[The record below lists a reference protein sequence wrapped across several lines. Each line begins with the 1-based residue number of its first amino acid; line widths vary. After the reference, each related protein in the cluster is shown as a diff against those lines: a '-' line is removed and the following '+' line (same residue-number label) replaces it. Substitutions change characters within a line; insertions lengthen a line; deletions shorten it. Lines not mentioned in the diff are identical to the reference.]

1 MATACVTLKG
11 NTHLANSKAGY
22 FLGKDNGF
30 LGERI
35 KGKGSFNNN
44 AWVTDQLSAKRL
56 TTKKRLKTGSVSA
69 ILTSDDPKGS
79 MVILISTVYFTIM
92 NKKGTFK
99 F

>member
-1 MATACVTLKG
+1 MATACVTLKA
-11 NTHLANSKAGY
+11 NTHLANSK
-22 FLGKDNGF
+22 LGKDNGF

-56 TTKKRLKTGSVSA
+56 TTQKRVKIGSVSA

-79 MVILISTVYFTIM
+79 QVNSISTSYFTKQLLIS
-92 NKKGTFK
+92 K
-99 F
+99 